1 MRMRAALAIFLAGAC
16 STPPADADVDGGVDA
31 PPGSALGPVQY
42 PTGRTQSPL
51 TADLV
56 EHLRAIHA
64 TATGSDAVFAKIGD
78 SHTVTTSYLGCF
90 AGTSVDLGGRD
101 LGATV
106 DHFKAGDA
114 AGTTPYGRVSVAAKI
129 GWSAFAVLSGS
140 PSPLDQEVTA
150 IEPAF
155 ATVMF
160 GTNDIGF
167 MRIDRYGQNLA
178 QIADT
183 LLAKG
188 IIPVFSTI
196 PPRDDDAAADADV
209 PRYNAVA
216 RGIAQTRG
224 IPLVDLHRELL
235 PLANHG
241 LAGDGVHLQT
251 YSGGACKLTAAGLAQ
266 GNNVRNLAVLEA
278 LDRVRRTVLAGDAAP
293 DADAPRLAGHGSPDD
308 PFVIGALP
316 FADRRDTTKD
326 GTDAIA
332 TYGCATQSELGN
344 ELYYKLELTA
354 PAMVH
359 AYVVDADADIDL
371 HLLAQSPTADAC
383 VARGDTAVERQ
394 LAPGTYYLV
403 ADTYAG
409 KAGDYTIVVMA
420 D

>member
-1 MRMRAALAIFLAGAC
+1 LAWVLAGGVTAAC
-16 STPPADADVDGGVDA
+16 STPPADGGEVDGGVDA
-31 PPGSALGPVQY
+31 PPGAALGSVQY

-51 TADLV
+51 TPDLV
-56 EHLRAIHA
+56 EHLRALHA
-64 TATGSDAVFAKIGD
+64 KATGSAAVFAKVGD
-78 SHTVTTSYLGCF
+78 SHTVSTGYLQCF

-106 DHFKAGDA
+106 AHFAAGDA
-114 AGTTPYGRVSVAAKI
+114 AGTTPYQRTSIAAKV
-129 GWSAFAVLSGS
+129 GWSAFAVLAGS
-140 PSPLDQEVTA
+140 PSPLAQEVAA
-150 IEPAF
+150 IQPAF

-167 MRIDRYGQNLA
+167 GRIDRYGQNLA
-178 QIADT
+178 AIADA
-183 LLAKG
+183 LLAQG

-196 PPRDDDAAADADV
+196 PPRDDDAGADAEV

-224 IPLVDLHRELL
+224 VPLVDLHRELL
-235 PLANHG
+235 PLADHG

-251 YSGGACKLTAAGLAQ
+251 ASGGACKLTTAGLTE
-266 GNNVRNLAVLEA
+266 GNNVRNLATLEA
-278 LDRVRRTVLAGDAAP
+278 LDRVRRTVLAGEAAP
-293 DADAPRLAGHGSPDD
+293 DADAPRLAGRGAADD

-316 FADRRDTTKD
+316 FADRRDTRTD
-326 GTDAIA
+326 GADAIA
-332 TYGCATQSELGN
+332 MYGCATQDERGN

-354 PAMVH
+354 PAMIH
-359 AYVVDADADIDL
+359 AYVIDADADVDV
-371 HLLAQSPTADAC
+371 HLLAGTPTADAC
-383 VARGDTAVERQ
+383 LARGDTTVERQ

-409 KAGDYTIVVMA
+409 NAGDYTIVVVA

>member
-1 MRMRAALAIFLAGAC
+1 MRVASLVLLVAAC
-16 STPPADADVDGGVDA
+16 STPPADEGVDGGMDA
-31 PPGSALGPVQY
+31 PSGSALGPVQY
-42 PTGRTQSPL
+42 PAGRTQSPL

-56 EHLRAIHA
+56 EHLRKVHA
-64 TATGSDAVFAKIGD
+64 TATGSDAVFAKVGD
-78 SHTVTTSYLGCF
+78 SHTVSTSYLGCF

-106 DHFKAGDA
+106 AHFAAGDA
-114 AGTTPYGRVSVAAKI
+114 AGTNPYQRVSIAAKV
-129 GWSAFAVLSGS
+129 GWSAFAVLTGT
-140 PSPLDQEVTA
+140 PSPLEQEVA
-150 IEPAF
+150 AVKPAF

-178 QIADT
+178 EIADT
-183 LLAKG
+183 LLAQG

-196 PPRDDDAAADADV
+196 PPRDDDPAADADV

-216 RGIAQTRG
+216 RGVAQTRG

-235 PLANHG
+235 PLASHG

-266 GNNVRNLAVLEA
+266 GNNVRNLIVLEA
-278 LDRVRRTVLAGDAAP
+278 LDRIRRTVLGSEAAP
-293 DADAPRLAGHGSPDD
+293 DADAPRLAGTGSPGD

-316 FADRRDTTKD
+316 FADRRNTATD
-326 GTDAIA
+326 GADAIA
-332 TYGCATQSELGN
+332 MYGCATQDERGN
-344 ELYYKLELTA
+344 ELYYKLELAA
-354 PAMVH
+354 PAMIH
-359 AYVVDADADIDL
+359 AYVIDTDADIDL
-371 HLLAQSPTADAC
+371 HLLAGAPTADAC

>member
-1 MRMRAALAIFLAGAC
+1 M
-16 STPPADADVDGGVDA
+16 
-31 PPGSALGPVQY
+31 QY

-51 TADLV
+51 TAELV
-56 EHLRAIHA
+56 QHLRDVHGK
-64 TATGSDAVFAKIGD
+64 ATGRDNVFAKVGD

-90 AGTSVDLGGRD
+90 GGTSVDLGGRD

-106 DHFKAGDA
+106 AHFAAGDA
-114 AGTTPYGRVSVAAKI
+114 AGTSPYARVSAAAKI
-129 GWSAFAVLSGS
+129 GWSAFQVLAGS
-140 PSPLDQEVTA
+140 PSPLDQELAA
-150 IEPAF
+150 ITPAF

-160 GTNDIGF
+160 GTNDIGY

-178 QIADT
+178 TIADS
-183 LLAKG
+183 LLAQG

-196 PPRDDDAAADADV
+196 PPRDDDPAADAEV

-235 PLANHG
+235 PLPGHG

-251 YSGGACKLTAAGLAQ
+251 YSGGACKLTAAGLSF
-266 GNNVRNLAVLEA
+266 GNNTRNLAVLES
-278 LDRVRRTVLAGDAAP
+278 LDRVRRTVLAGEAAP
-293 DADAPRLAGHGSPDD
+293 DADAPRLAGSGSPED

-316 FADRRDTTKD
+316 FADRRDTSKD
-326 GTDAIA
+326 GVDAIT
-332 TYGCATQSELGN
+332 TYSCAPQDEHGN

-354 PAMVH
+354 PAMIH
-359 AYVVDADADIDL
+359 AYAIDTDADVDI
-371 HLLAQSPTADAC
+371 HVLAVTPTADAC
-383 VARGDTAVERQ
+383 IARGDTAVDKQ
-394 LAPGTYYLV
+394 LAAGTYYIV
-403 ADTYAG
+403 ADTFAG